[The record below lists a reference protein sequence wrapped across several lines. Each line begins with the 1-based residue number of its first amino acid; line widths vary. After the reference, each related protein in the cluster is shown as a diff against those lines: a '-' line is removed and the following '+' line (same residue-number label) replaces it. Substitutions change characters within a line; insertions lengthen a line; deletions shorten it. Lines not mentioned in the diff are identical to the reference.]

1 MKVILRSDVENL
13 GRLGDIV
20 DVKAGYGR
28 NYLLPQGHAMPA
40 TASNLK
46 IFELE
51 RKKLRARAEALRG
64 EAASLAEKITREGIR
79 IAMRV
84 GDKDKLYGSVT
95 SAMIAETLT
104 ARGIEVDRRRILLD
118 APVRTLGDYTVRVR
132 LHAEVVAELA
142 LSVVAEKSAGDE
154 DTARAAADKAAK
166 AADYDAG
173 RAGAD
178 NAAGA
183 GDDNAGRTADDD
195 AGQSPADENAEPG
208 V

>member
-40 TASNLK
+40 DASNLK

-51 RKKLRARAEALRG
+51 RKKLRAKAEALRG
-64 EAASLAEKITREGIR
+64 EAASLAEKITREGVR

-95 SAMIAETLT
+95 SAMIAESLA
-104 ARGIEVDRRRILLD
+104 ARGIDVDRRRILLD

-132 LHAEVVAELA
+132 LHADVVAELA
-142 LSVVAEKSAGDE
+142 LAVVAEKSAGDA
-154 DTARAAADKAAK
+154 DSARAAADNPAGT
-166 AADYDAG
+166 ADYSTG
-173 RAGAD
+173 K
-178 NAAGA
+178 
-183 GDDNAGRTADDD
+183 TADDNT
-195 AGQSPADENAEPG
+195 GQSTAGENAEPG
-208 V
+208 A

>member
-1 MKVILRSDVENL
+1 MKIILRSDVENL
-13 GRLGDIV
+13 GRLGDVV

-51 RKKLRARAEALRG
+51 RKKLRAEADALRG
-64 EAASLAEKITREGIR
+64 EAASLAEKITRNGIR

-95 SAMIAETLT
+95 SAMIAETLA
-104 ARGIEVDRRRILLD
+104 ARGVDVDRRRILLD
-118 APVRTLGDYTVRVR
+118 APIRTLGDYIVRVR

-142 LSVVAEKSAGDE
+142 LSVIAEKSAADDDAAG
-154 DTARAAADKAAK
+154 AAD
-166 AADYDAG
+166 DDAG
-173 RAGAD
+173 RAA
-178 NAAGA
+178 
-183 GDDNAGRTADDD
+183 DDN

>member
-40 TASNLK
+40 TAANLK

-51 RKKLRARAEALRG
+51 RKKLRAKADALRG
-64 EAASLAEKITREGIR
+64 DAASLAEKITREGIR

-95 SAMIAETLT
+95 SAMIAETLA
-104 ARGIEVDRRRILLD
+104 ARGIDVDRRRILLD
-118 APVRTLGDYTVRVR
+118 APVRTLGDYTVLVR
-132 LHAEVVAELA
+132 LHAEVIAELA
-142 LSVVAEKSAGDE
+142 LSVVAEKSAADE
-154 DTARAAADKAAK
+154 DTGRAADDDAGKV
-166 AADYDAG
+166 AADYAG
-173 RAGAD
+173 RA
-178 NAAGA
+178 A
-183 GDDNAGRTADDD
+183 GDYKGRAADGD
-195 AGQSPADENAEPG
+195 AGQSPADESAEPG

>member
-20 DVKAGYGR
+20 EVKAGYGR
-28 NYLLPQGHAMPA
+28 NFLLPQGHAMPA
-40 TASNLK
+40 DASNLK

-51 RKKLRARAEALRG
+51 RKKLRAKAEALRG
-64 EAASLAEKITREGIR
+64 EASSLAEKITREGIR

-95 SAMIAETLT
+95 SAMIAETLA
-104 ARGIEVDRRRILLD
+104 ARGIDVDRRRILLD

-142 LSVVAEKSAGDE
+142 LSVIAEKSAGDE
-154 DTARAAADKAAK
+154 DTGGTIDNDAGRTAYD
-166 AADYDAG
+166 DAG
-173 RAGAD
+173 RAAED
-178 NAAGA
+178 NAE
-183 GDDNAGRTADDD
+183 
-195 AGQSPADENAEPG
+195 QSPADENAEFG

>member
-20 DVKAGYGR
+20 EVKAGYGR

-40 TASNLK
+40 SAANLK

-51 RKKLRARAEALRG
+51 RKKLRAKADALRG
-64 EAASLAEKITREGIR
+64 EAATLAEKITREGLR

-84 GDKDKLYGSVT
+84 GDNVKLYGSVT
-95 SAMIAETLT
+95 SAMIAESLA
-104 ARGIEVDRRRILLD
+104 ARGIDVDRRRILLD

-142 LSVVAEKSAGDE
+142 LSVIAEKSAAE
-154 DTARAAADKAAK
+154 DN
-166 AADYDAG
+166 AG
-173 RAGAD
+173 RSA
-178 NAAGA
+178 
-183 GDDNAGRTADDD
+183 DDNAGSAADDN
-195 AGQSPADENAEPG
+195 AGQSPADENAES
-208 V
+208 

>member
-20 DVKAGYGR
+20 EVKAGYGR
-28 NYLLPQGHAMPA
+28 NFLLPQGHAMPA
-40 TASNLK
+40 DASNLK
-46 IFELE
+46 VFELE

-64 EAASLAEKITREGIR
+64 EASSLAEKITRDGIR

-95 SAMIAETLT
+95 SAMIAETLA
-104 ARGIEVDRRRILLD
+104 ARGIDVDRRRILLD

-142 LSVVAEKSAGDE
+142 LSVIAEKSAGDE
-154 DTARAAADKAAK
+154 DTGEAAGD
-166 AADYDAG
+166 DAG
-173 RAGAD
+173 RVA
-178 NAAGA
+178 
-183 GDDNAGRTADDD
+183 DDN
-195 AGQSPADENAEPG
+195 AGQSPADENAESG